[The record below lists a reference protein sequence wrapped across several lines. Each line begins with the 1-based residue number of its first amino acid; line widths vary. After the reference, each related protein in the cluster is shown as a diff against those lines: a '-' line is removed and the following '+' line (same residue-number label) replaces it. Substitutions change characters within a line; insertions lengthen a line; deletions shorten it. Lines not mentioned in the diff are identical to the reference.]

1 MNLPTGEEGK
11 PKAKQTGGRAS
22 KKSTV
27 SIIDNDEWIKNKE
40 DDEVCAE
47 IRKLQKQLKEV
58 TSRNR
63 ANRKKLIPLV
73 EEHIAY
79 QEYCAILEDLDKQV
93 DLSYMK
99 RLKGKGKKRKT
110 DANTPQQQAINSGLR
125 ALLEKR
131 KRWIDNI
138 GKLFPVAEK

>member
-1 MNLPTGEEGK
+1 M
-11 PKAKQTGGRAS
+11 
-22 KKSTV
+22 
-27 SIIDNDEWIKNKE
+27 
-40 DDEVCAE
+40 
-47 IRKLQKQLKEV
+47 KEV

-138 GKLFPVAEK
+138 GKLFPVAEKMKRIPSESILIKDGTVEAEQNDEDNAETGTSAVDILTQKSM

>member
-1 MNLPTGEEGK
+1 M
-11 PKAKQTGGRAS
+11 
-22 KKSTV
+22 
-27 SIIDNDEWIKNKE
+27 
-40 DDEVCAE
+40 
-47 IRKLQKQLKEV
+47 KEV

-93 DLSYMK
+93 DLAYMK
-99 RLKGKGKKRKT
+99 RLKGKGKKKRL
-110 DANTPQQQAINSGLR
+110 DVVTPQQQALNSGLR

-131 KRWIDNI
+131 RRWIDNI
-138 GKLFPVAEK
+138 GKLFPVAEKMKRVPSESILIREGVVESEQVDDDNNENTSPAVDMLTQKSL

>member
-1 MNLPTGEEGK
+1 M
-11 PKAKQTGGRAS
+11 
-22 KKSTV
+22 
-27 SIIDNDEWIKNKE
+27 
-40 DDEVCAE
+40 
-47 IRKLQKQLKEV
+47 KEV

-131 KRWIDNI
+131 KDGLIILVNCSQLL
-138 GKLFPVAEK
+138 KNEENTK